1 MWHVATDN
9 QRGVRR
15 LRRDF
20 PLVLRAVA
28 CLGCALRSSM
38 KTFIFGSLFCFFAR
52 QASAGD
58 AVAIGYKYDGV
69 WTAVTYN
76 RSSTPKGGPHY
87 HDAVQA
93 CTFAVRDLHVRAND
107 YLVRAEII
115 GKSDRTGYVAVAQG
129 KAIAKNK
136 DVTAVGRGTSQAE
149 ADQKAL
155 ALLNANGVTE
165 NEQIV
170 YRYFSYGA
178 DSGAHQTTSRHAR
191 HAQRAHV
198 SKVASHM

>member
-1 MWHVATDN
+1 MKIFICASLLCIFVHS
-9 QRGVRR
+9 
-15 LRRDF
+15 
-20 PLVLRAVA
+20 VL
-28 CLGCALRSSM
+28 
-38 KTFIFGSLFCFFAR
+38 
-52 QASAGD
+52 AGD
-58 AVAIGYKYDGV
+58 AIAIGYKYDGV

-93 CTFAVRDLHVRAND
+93 CTFALRDLRARAID

-115 GKSDRTGYVAVAQG
+115 GKSDLTGYVAVAQG

-136 DVTAVGRGTSQAE
+136 DVTAVGRGTRQAE

-178 DSGAHQTTSRHAR
+178 DSTAHPRARRGKRMATSQPAR
-191 HAQRAHV
+191 RGT
-198 SKVASHM
+198 

>member
-1 MWHVATDN
+1 MKIFICAS
-9 QRGVRR
+9 
-15 LRRDF
+15 
-20 PLVLRAVA
+20 LVCIFVHAV
-28 CLGCALRSSM
+28 L
-38 KTFIFGSLFCFFAR
+38 
-52 QASAGD
+52 AGD
-58 AVAIGYKYDGV
+58 AIAIGYKYDGV

-76 RSSTPKGGPHY
+76 RSSTPKGGLHY

-93 CTFAVRDLHVRAND
+93 CTFALRDLHVRAND

-115 GKSDRTGYVAVAQG
+115 GKSDRTGYVAVARG

-136 DVTAVGRGTSQAE
+136 DVTAVGRGISQAE

-165 NEQIV
+165 NEEIV

-178 DSGAHQTTSRHAR
+178 DSTAHPRAKQRGRPGKRIATSQPAR
-191 HAQRAHV
+191 RGT
-198 SKVASHM
+198 

>member
-1 MWHVATDN
+1 
-9 QRGVRR
+9 
-15 LRRDF
+15 
-20 PLVLRAVA
+20 
-28 CLGCALRSSM
+28 M

-52 QASAGD
+52 QVLAGD

-76 RSSTPKGGPHY
+76 RSSTPKGCPHY

-93 CTFAVRDLHVRAND
+93 CTFAVRDLQVRASD
-107 YLVRAEII
+107 YLVRTEIV
-115 GKSDRTGYVAVAQG
+115 GQSDRTGYVAVAQG

-155 ALLNANGVTE
+155 ALLNANGATE

-178 DSGAHQTTSRHAR
+178 DSGAHQTTSL

-198 SKVASHM
+198 SKAASHM